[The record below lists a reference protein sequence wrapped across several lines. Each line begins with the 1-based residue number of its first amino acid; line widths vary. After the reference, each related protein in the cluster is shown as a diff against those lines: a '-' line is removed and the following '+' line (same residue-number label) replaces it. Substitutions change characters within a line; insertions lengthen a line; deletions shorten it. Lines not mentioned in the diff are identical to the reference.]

1 MVYNIHKKADKVS
14 GVVKPDGRRKHC
26 NRHRVSSEDKEKV
39 LARIKPFT
47 LVDSHY
53 CKQKNK
59 NKNKKKYLEWDFFL
73 EKMHDLCKGNCIE
86 NKRPFVKSS

>member
-39 LARIKPFT
+39 LACIKPFT
-47 LVDSHY
+47 LVDQHY

-59 NKNKKKYLEWDFFL
+59 NKNKKKSLESGTSFCR
-73 EKMHDLCKGNCIE
+73 KCMI
-86 NKRPFVKSS
+86 FVKEIA